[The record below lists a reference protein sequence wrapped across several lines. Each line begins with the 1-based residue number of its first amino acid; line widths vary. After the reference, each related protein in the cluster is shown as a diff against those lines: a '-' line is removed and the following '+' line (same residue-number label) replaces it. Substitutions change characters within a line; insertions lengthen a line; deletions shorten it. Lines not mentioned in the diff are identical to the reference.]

1 VAGTPKVI
9 RVTGAKQLRK
19 TLKAFEGDLSELR
32 AVHQA
37 AADKVLARALRD
49 APARTG
55 RLKSSLKAKGNNAS
69 AVVRSAGRVA
79 PYAAPVH
86 WGWPTR
92 PNKARGWRGGVIHP
106 NPFLYEAVVR
116 FQADI
121 ARDYLDAVDR
131 LMNKIQ
137 GA

>member
-9 RVTGAKQLRK
+9 RVTGAKELRR
-19 TLKAFEGDLSELR
+19 TLKAFEGDLGQLR
-32 AVHQA
+32 EVHQA

-49 APARTG
+49 APSRTG
-55 RLKSSLKAKGNNAS
+55 RLKASLRAKGNNAS
-69 AVVRSAGRVA
+69 AVVRSAGRQA

-92 PNKARGWRGGVIHP
+92 PNKAKGWRGGVIHP

-116 FQADI
+116 FQAEI

-131 LMNKIQ
+131 LMNKIK

>member
-92 PNKARGWRGGVIHP
+92 PNKAKGWRGGVIHP